1 MAVSSWDGRMLH
13 VEFDWC
19 CTSWVNAVKAF
30 VLVTSSL
37 VSWGQSHVFHLLRL
51 HSWRYMK
58 LLASGPFHC
67 PFLLPL
73 KVMEKL
79 NQKRAELQ
87 KAGFFCRFWMI
98 LWQQKLNTHT
108 GPKTQN
114 GGIVQGADFFQLA
127 SAACLY
133 RGRSVFGDIPSSR
146 GSYQYPRRWNIGH
159 DLRIGFN

>member
-1 MAVSSWDGRMLH
+1 MAVSSGDGRMLH

-30 VLVTSSL
+30 GLVTSSL
-37 VSWGQSHVFHLLRL
+37 VFWGQSHVFHLLQL
-51 HSWRYMK
+51 HFWWYMK
-58 LLASGPFHC
+58 LLASGPFHG
-67 PFLLPL
+67 PFVRLL

-87 KAGFFCRFWMI
+87 KARFFLKFLDDFMKAKAEYPHRTENPKWRNSSGCWI
-98 LWQQKLNTHT
+98 LL
-108 GPKTQN
+108 
-114 GGIVQGADFFQLA
+114 
-127 SAACLY
+127 ACLDACLN
-133 RGRSVFGDIPSSR
+133 RGRSVFGDIPSST